1 MKKTLLEQIIREELH
16 SVHEQLG
23 AVVPVKPT
31 TPVKPT
37 KPTTTVKPK
46 KKGTVVKTKKV
57 VLPPIDTIFHTGN
70 QVTSFRNWMKQ
81 THQAEW
87 SSKLKNLRP
96 NEPQEADVEMYVKYK
111 TQYAAYLKKYNKIAP
126 DDESIKK
133 AEEAGEIGG
142 SWVTHGITAITW
154 NATVVALTGV
164 GVVTILGYFIKR
176 AIARRKAA
184 QSASAD
190 LRSNKSGTGSGK
202 YKGWSDSDKLLG
214 FKGSGITLFMQGNAW
229 KMVDALARN
238 PKVLKAEIDK
248 LKAYNNKQLRSEIIA
263 VTDHIPTEQELNKFR
278 DILNNPKFTTGMIIN
293 TRREIIQAYLNNTG
307 KFTATQVIDLMTAK
321 ERKKYAQYIRDLETS
336 RKLGA
341 RRKRYKPGTTV
352 EW

>member
-1 MKKTLLEQIIREELH
+1 M
-16 SVHEQLG
+16 
-23 AVVPVKPT
+23 
-31 TPVKPT
+31 
-37 KPTTTVKPK
+37 
-46 KKGTVVKTKKV
+46 
-57 VLPPIDTIFHTGN
+57 
-70 QVTSFRNWMKQ
+70 
-81 THQAEW
+81 
-87 SSKLKNLRP
+87 
-96 NEPQEADVEMYVKYK
+96 
-111 TQYAAYLKKYNKIAP
+111 
-126 DDESIKK
+126 
-133 AEEAGEIGG
+133 
-142 SWVTHGITAITW
+142 
-154 NATVVALTGV
+154 
-164 GVVTILGYFIKR
+164 GYFIKR